1 MEGNGAGRDGAA
13 FPRVLLLVLVVGIGC
28 ASGRIL
34 PSLPHAFS
42 TDRFDIHCSPDLGRA
57 QLAAGW
63 AEDLLSQMESTLG
76 KLNKDIRPRIM
87 LFTARAEFLE
97 LVGGED
103 PDLHGLFVWE
113 AGQPEILLPLADCP
127 LLFRETLAH
136 ELAHLC
142 LARRYPSGVRWL
154 VEGVC
159 EYLEA
164 RLAADESDEGAEHV
178 EHRLDALQQIREAGT
193 RFRFSEDPVG
203 TAWLVSYYLDEGAVP
218 SGEPLQESVA
228 KLLSLKGSD
237 VEDVEKAFHAAL
249 ADGLWKDRKPRIK
262 R

>member
-1 MEGNGAGRDGAA
+1 M
-13 FPRVLLLVLVVGIGC
+13 
-28 ASGRIL
+28 
-34 PSLPHAFS
+34 
-42 TDRFDIHCSPDLGRA
+42 
-57 QLAAGW
+57 AAGW
-63 AEDLLSQMESTLG
+63 AEDLLVQMESTLG

-87 LFTARAEFLE
+87 LFTAKVEFLE
-97 LVGGED
+97 QLGVED

-113 AGQPEILLPLADCP
+113 AGEPEILLPLADCP

-142 LARRYPSGVRWL
+142 LARRYPSGVQWL
-154 VEGVC
+154 VEGMC

-164 RLAADESDEGAEHV
+164 LLAEDESDEGAEHV
-178 EHRLDALQQIREAGT
+178 ESRLEALQQIREEGAC
-193 RFRFSEDPVG
+193 FRFNEDPVG
-203 TAWLVSYYLDEGAVP
+203 TAWLVAYYLEEVAGL

-228 KLLSLKGSD
+228 KLLSLKEAD
-237 VEDVEKAFHAAL
+237 VEDVGKAFHAAL